1 MERDH
6 ESQPLMALHH
16 RPTVNHQQAAEHPI
30 IRTRSRMKRKMDNDN
45 DGDSISLITHHPVSK
60 LAKQVW
66 KGRVDRRGDDDD
78 DDDDDDDSGDW
89 YIAVV
94 TEWRSGRPAE
104 SQMTSRPQ
112 NQNHDVGKASII
124 MPSKHTLELLLDTLQ
139 RRDTYEIFA
148 QPVDPNEAEDYYEII
163 KEPMDF
169 GTMRAKLHEGMYEN
183 LEQFEHDVFLI
194 PENAMHFNSSATIY
208 FRQAR
213 IVHELARKVFDALKM
228 DPENFESKF
237 SRTRRRSMRKALSA
251 KPKES
256 VSTSTRTIASKK
268 KSAAGSRRSDGRLSE
283 QAAAAAQVD
292 MRPRQMYW
300 ASSLYNH
307 QGDNKSLLMTN
318 EGDIRYKDSLM
329 SYVKDLG
336 PTAQMVA
343 KRKLLLLLLLLANT
357 RAAEEDS
364 SSFRTFHDFAQPAC
378 SNRSN
383 ILLNAKNASDEV
395 IDLTKE
401 EEEEEEDRGDRKRGD
416 EKDKTTDIDGIAAG
430 GGGKEKIT
438 HNRPINIAK
447 RDVLVVTRN
456 TTTNNSK
463 NTHDD
468 DNMRPVILALE
479 NSHSTINANASDR
492 GFKSRNKKSP
502 VADQLRQTLP
512 FIFDLPFLKARLH
525 QMKKGGG
532 GEFV

>member
-1 MERDH
+1 MGRDV
-6 ESQPLMALHH
+6 EIRRRPRVSALNGASSSSKGN
-16 RPTVNHQQAAEHPI
+16 TVNHQQAAEHPI
-30 IRTRSRMKRKMDNDN
+30 TRTRSRMKRKMDD
-45 DGDSISLITHHPVSK
+45 DDPVSK
-60 LAKQVW
+60 LAKQ
-66 KGRVDRRGDDDD
+66 GRVDRRGN
-78 DDDDDDDSGDW
+78 DDDDS
-89 YIAVV
+89 VL
-94 TEWRSGRPAE
+94 TEGRFGRPAE
-104 SQMTSRPQ
+104 SQMTSRRQ
-112 NQNHDVGKASII
+112 NQNHDGKASII
-124 MPSKHTLELLLDTLQ
+124 MPGKHTLELLLDTLQ
-139 RRDTYEIFA
+139 RKDTYEIFA
-148 QPVDPNEAEDYYEII
+148 QPVDPGEADDYYEII

-183 LEQFEHDVFLI
+183 LEQFKHDVFLI

-213 IVHELARKVFDALKM
+213 VVYELARKIFHALKM
-228 DPENFESKF
+228 DPDNFESEF
-237 SRTRRRSMRKALSA
+237 SWKGRRTMRKALRA

-256 VSTSTRTIASKK
+256 VPTSTCTRASKK
-268 KSAAGSRRSDGRLSE
+268 KSAAGSRRSDGRSSE
-283 QAAAAAQVD
+283 QASAAQVD

-307 QGDNKSLLMTN
+307 QGDNKSLLMAN

-343 KRKLLLLLLLLANT
+343 KRKLLLLLLANT
-357 RAAEEDS
+357 RAAKEEEEDS
-364 SSFRTFHDFAQPAC
+364 FSFRTFHDFSQPAG
-378 SNRSN
+378 SNRNN
-383 ILLNAKNASDEV
+383 ILLNTKNASDV

-401 EEEEEEDRGDRKRGD
+401 EKEEDRGDRKRGD

-430 GGGKEKIT
+430 GGKEKIT
-438 HNRPINIAK
+438 SNRPINIAK

-456 TTTNNSK
+456 TITNNSK

-479 NSHSTINANASDR
+479 NTHSNINANASDR

-502 VADQLRQTLP
+502 VADQQRQTLP
-512 FIFDLPFLKARLH
+512 FIFDLPFLKARLY
-525 QMKKGGG
+525 QMKKGG
-532 GEFV
+532 EVV

>member
-1 MERDH
+1 MGRDGEMSGGDH
-6 ESQPLMALHH
+6 KSQPLMMLHH
-16 RPTVNHQQAAEHPI
+16 CPI
-30 IRTRSRMKRKMDNDN
+30 IRTRSRMKRKMDD
-45 DGDSISLITHHPVSK
+45 DGDSISLITHHPASK

-78 DDDDDDDSGDW
+78 DSG
-89 YIAVV
+89 V
-94 TEWRSGRPAE
+94 
-104 SQMTSRPQ
+104 
-112 NQNHDVGKASII
+112 
-124 MPSKHTLELLLDTLQ
+124 
-139 RRDTYEIFA
+139 RDTYEIFA
-148 QPVDPNEAEDYYEII
+148 QPVDPDEAEDYYEII

-228 DPENFESKF
+228 DPENFESEF
-237 SRTRRRSMRKALSA
+237 SRTRRRSMRKALST

-256 VSTSTRTIASKK
+256 VSTSTRTRASKK
-268 KSAAGSRRSDGRLSE
+268 KFAAGSRRSDVRLSE
-283 QAAAAAQVD
+283 QSAAAQID
-292 MRPRQMYW
+292 MRPRHMYW

-307 QGDNKSLLMTN
+307 QGNNKSLLMTN

-343 KRKLLLLLLLLANT
+343 KRKLLLLLANS
-357 RAAEEDS
+357 RAAKEEDS
-364 SSFRTFHDFAQPAC
+364 FSFRTFNDLAQPAGN
-378 SNRSN
+378 NRNN
-383 ILLNAKNASDEV
+383 ILLNTNNASDDV
-395 IDLTKE
+395 IDLTK
-401 EEEEEEDRGDRKRGD
+401 EEEDRGDRKRGD

-430 GGGKEKIT
+430 GGGEENIT
-438 HNRPINIAK
+438 RNRPINIAK
-447 RDVLVVTRN
+447 KDVLVVTGN
-456 TTTNNSK
+456 TITNNSK

-479 NSHSTINANASDR
+479 NCHSNINANASDR

-502 VADQLRQTLP
+502 VADQQRQTLP
-512 FIFDLPFLKARLH
+512 FIFDLPFLKVRLH

-532 GEFV
+532 EVV